1 MNNYEN
7 GDSNGELEKHD
18 SNSIVSVENKTNDY
32 GRVGNNN
39 EKLSGSSVGY
49 VLGLIGSTFSFII
62 CFFAG
67 IGIILFQ
74 NLFGF
79 DGVVQ
84 RFLGEIFLG
93 EIFLGE
99 IIEDIYDE
107 FLYFDTFLY
116 SQEFLQKVF
125 DGILKF
131 GIVLFVIIL
140 IGFILGIIGTIK
152 SWKNVTIASSSLMI
166 VGGIFS
172 LFCLI
177 LPGIL
182 LIVGGG
188 LNMKCAVER
197 LK

>member
-74 NLFGF
+74 ILFGF

-84 RFLGEIFLG
+84 R
-93 EIFLGE
+93 FLGE